1 MTEKRIALIEKYL
14 KQEGNATLLSE
25 MPKGMICQLC
35 DDFSIDRSEIVGFY
49 EDVMQLGGAI
59 FASLRSRY
67 NTRGVLFLKD
77 RFLYNKGILYGII
90 EMPYDNIKFV
100 KRNMA
105 STVIYTG
112 KYNKDG
118 TNETLKLSG
127 LSFEESSPVPMLI
140 EDLRN
145 LNEDVI
151 EIGFSE
157 KFDDARIR
165 ATKFLGYLAE
175 EGMKAEAKAEAMAD
189 EIIAREPP
197 KYTPVGN
204 REAEEKLRRQRE
216 AVEKAKAFKE
226 KQEANRERAYTIA
239 MERAEA
245 AKEEEEEER
254 RKAQREE
261 EAWEYEDD
269 DQDDFYEEE
278 DVDDSYD
285 EEDEDSYDEEDE
297 DSCEDEQEHK
307 ACHYHTAGEQSSIN
321 SQPKEETNTADNPF
335 AQLIEQ
341 FARNPL
347 QDEIPTT
354 SVASAQ
360 TIASDIWMYLN
371 RTFDCPEECFFDY
384 CMTLRIQNKAL
395 HDACYQDFRVPN
407 EFIYFGF
414 AQHGVKNFQSGFAVT
429 KNYLLYKLPGK
440 KASNIPLRRIHSIS
454 YHEQSVFINGEIEF
468 DTSNFSYP
476 PKLIADILNFF
487 VVKYLKREYLI

>member
-14 KQEGNATLLSE
+14 KQEGNAMLLSE
-25 MPKGMICQLC
+25 MPKGMIRQLC
-35 DDFSIDRSEIVGFY
+35 DDFYVDRSEIVGFY

-77 RFLYNKGILYGII
+77 RFLYNKGFLYGII

-112 KYNKDG
+112 EYNEDG
-118 TNETLKLSG
+118 TNKTLKLSG

-165 ATKFLGYLAE
+165 ATKFLDFLAE
-175 EGMKAEAKAEAMAD
+175 EGRKTYAKAEAESESMAD

-204 REAEEKLRRQRE
+204 QEAEEKLRRQRE

-245 AKEEEEEER
+245 AKEEEEER

-261 EAWEYEDD
+261 DAWEYEDD
-269 DQDDFYEEE
+269 DEDDCYEEE

-285 EEDEDSYDEEDE
+285 EEDEDS
-297 DSCEDEQEHK
+297 CEDEQEHTQE
-307 ACHYHTAGEQSSIN
+307 ACHYHTNREQSTIN
-321 SQPKEETNTADNPF
+321 SQPKKETNTADNPF

-347 QDEIPTT
+347 PDEIPTT
-354 SVASAQ
+354 SFSAQ

-371 RTFDCPEECFFDY
+371 RTYDCPEECFFDY

-395 HDACYQDFRVPN
+395 HDACNHDFRVPN
-407 EFIYFGF
+407 ELIYFGF

-429 KNYLLYKLPGK
+429 KNYLLYKLPGE

-454 YHEQSVFINGEIEF
+454 HHERSVFINGEIEF